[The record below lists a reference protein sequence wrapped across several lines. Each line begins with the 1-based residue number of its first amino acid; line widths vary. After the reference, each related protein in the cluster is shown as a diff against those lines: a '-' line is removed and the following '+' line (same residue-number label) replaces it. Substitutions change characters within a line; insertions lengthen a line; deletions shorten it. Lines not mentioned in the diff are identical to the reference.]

1 MYSKNNPTV
10 SGNPDINPGTNDT
23 FEIGYIYNGQQTVF
37 RLTVFNSKLRDI
49 IVLDDKQYKN
59 KGRVNL
65 RGIEI
70 EFNKKIRSDIKLNSN
85 ISFVDTDDINM
96 NNQLEGS
103 ANWLANFGIL
113 CAPLRKTNV
122 SMQYRYVGKRNRGK
136 PDTRKNLDGYNRFD
150 LTGSFFYFANQGLTL
165 RAGIK
170 NLFDSDIKYPSKIN
184 TYPDDY
190 PRPGRRWWMQISYT
204 IND

>member
-1 MYSKNNPTV
+1 M
-10 SGNPDINPGTNDT
+10 
-23 FEIGYIYNGQQTVF
+23 
-37 RLTVFNSKLRDI
+37 
-49 IVLDDKQYKN
+49 DDKQYKN

-122 SMQYRYVGKRNRGK
+122 SMQYRYVGKRNREN
-136 PDTRKNLDGYNRFD
+136 PDTRKDLEGYNRFD